1 MHLPRSAAV
10 LALVLV
16 ASAARAALGGYAT
29 ELAADATQLHARVMS
44 AQVQVSTAGGAA
56 FTRHQMTLPAGGHA
70 VEFVD
75 TGGYVFAVSWAAPL
89 MPDLSMLLG
98 SYKASLDAAQQAP
111 RAVRSPR
118 LLRADTGDWVLVSS
132 GHLRAYQGYSYLRSR
147 LPAGFD
153 LNELAP

>member
-1 MHLPRSAAV
+1 MQLARCAAT

-16 ASAARAALGGYAT
+16 AGAARAALGGYAT
-29 ELAADATQLHARVMS
+29 ELPTDAARLHARALS
-44 AQVQVSTAGGAA
+44 AQVQRTASGPA
-56 FTRHQMTLPAGGHA
+56 FTRHQIALPAGGQA

-75 TGGYVFAVSWAAPL
+75 AGGKVFAVSWASPL
-89 MPDLSMLLG
+89 MPDLSVLLG
-98 SYKASLDAAQQAP
+98 GYKASLDSAHQAP
-111 RAVRSPR
+111 HAVRSPR